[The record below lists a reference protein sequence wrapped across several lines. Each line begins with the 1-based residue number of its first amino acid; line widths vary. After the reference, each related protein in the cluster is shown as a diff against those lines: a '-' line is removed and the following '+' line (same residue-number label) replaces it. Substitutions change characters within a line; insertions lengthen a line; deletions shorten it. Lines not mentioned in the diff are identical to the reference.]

1 MLMWKLIH
9 SIISSLVLFSVLQA
23 GPAVYLYIIQFDNVT
38 QESSIDWLG
47 QGFVDM
53 LNAKLTDVSKLRLQG
68 QEDLESIMNNR
79 SLLLHQ
85 PRGSRNFL
93 LLGKFERKLD
103 NVEINLQLVDIATW
117 DEADRRKLTG
127 NYNKVSEL
135 NLKLN
140 STVEAMLA
148 PFIPLEKKK
157 KSIYPEFSLKKPPAK
172 NSSIYTDTKNV
183 SRNIDKAIDE
193 LEKSMDLVIGARGVD
208 SKDETLKK
216 GEEWVLELGSSSQP
230 SYNPENDANSL
241 MLMKVLDDL
250 MSSPYNIIIKKPLF
264 EFDVENVKNMNV
276 SIQIEYSL
284 KEHIITDMLKSLPYT
299 GLKQDGTL
307 MVFDFNKE
315 KFNFSDAIR
324 EKIRFGK
331 YRAIP
336 VISFLNEFNKPAVLI
351 VDSPEAAIHRLES
364 RNVHYVTDHKFS
376 PLIDFTIGGWSMQVA
391 MESVKIPVRYSFILP
406 IETADS
412 IRRIS
417 LKFVP
422 EAELSTYLQSIL

>member
-1 MLMWKLIH
+1 MWKLIH

-53 LNAKLTDVSKLRLQG
+53 LNAKLTDVSKLRLRG

-157 KSIYPEFSLKKPPAK
+157 KSIYPEFSLKNPPAI

-264 EFDVENVKNMNV
+264 EFDVENAKNMNV

>member
-1 MLMWKLIH
+1 MWKLIH

-117 DEADRRKLTG
+117 NEADRRKLTG

-284 KEHIITDMLKSLPYT
+284 KEHIIADMLKSLPYT

>member
-1 MLMWKLIH
+1 MWKLIH

-53 LNAKLTDVSKLRLQG
+53 LNAKLTDVSKLRLRG

-157 KSIYPEFSLKKPPAK
+157 KSIYPEFSLKKPLAK

-264 EFDVENVKNMNV
+264 EFDVENAKNMNV

>member
-1 MLMWKLIH
+1 MRKLIH
-9 SIISSLVLFSVLQA
+9 SIISSLVLFSVLQS

-53 LNAKLTDVSKLRLQG
+53 LNAKLTDVSKLRLRG

-157 KSIYPEFSLKKPPAK
+157 KSIYPEFSLKKPPAI

-264 EFDVENVKNMNV
+264 EFDVENAKNMNV

>member
-1 MLMWKLIH
+1 MLVWKLIH

-53 LNAKLTDVSKLRLQG
+53 LNAKLTDVSKLRLRG

-157 KSIYPEFSLKKPPAK
+157 KSIYPEFSLKKPPAI

-284 KEHIITDMLKSLPYT
+284 KEHIIADMLKSLPYT

>member
-1 MLMWKLIH
+1 MWKLIH

-53 LNAKLTDVSKLRLQG
+53 LNAKLTDVSKLRLRG

-157 KSIYPEFSLKKPPAK
+157 KSIYPEFSLKKPPAI

-264 EFDVENVKNMNV
+264 EFDVENAKNMNV

-284 KEHIITDMLKSLPYT
+284 KEHIIADMLKSLPYT

>member
-1 MLMWKLIH
+1 MWKLIH

-53 LNAKLTDVSKLRLQG
+53 LNAKLTDVSKLRLRG

-157 KSIYPEFSLKKPPAK
+157 KSIYPEFSLKKPPAI

-264 EFDVENVKNMNV
+264 EFDVENAKNMNV

-391 MESVKIPVRYSFILP
+391 LESVKIPVRYSFILP

>member
-1 MLMWKLIH
+1 MWKLIH

-53 LNAKLTDVSKLRLQG
+53 LNAKLTDVSKLRLRG

-127 NYNKVSEL
+127 NYNKISEL

-157 KSIYPEFSLKKPPAK
+157 KSIYPEFSLKKPPAI

-264 EFDVENVKNMNV
+264 EFDVENAKNMNV

-284 KEHIITDMLKSLPYT
+284 KEHIIIDMLKSLPYT

-391 MESVKIPVRYSFILP
+391 LESVKIPVRYSFILP

>member
-117 DEADRRKLTG
+117 NEADRRKLTG

-284 KEHIITDMLKSLPYT
+284 KEHIIADMLKSLPYT

>member
-1 MLMWKLIH
+1 MRKLIH

-47 QGFVDM
+47 QGFIDM
-53 LNAKLTDVSKLRLQG
+53 LNAKLTDVSKLRLRG

-127 NYNKVSEL
+127 NYNKISEL

-140 STVEAMLA
+140 STVEAMLT

-157 KSIYPEFSLKKPPAK
+157 KSIYPEFSLKKPPAI

-264 EFDVENVKNMNV
+264 EFDVENAKNMNV

-284 KEHIITDMLKSLPYT
+284 KEHIIIDMLKSLPYT

>member
-1 MLMWKLIH
+1 MRKLIH
-9 SIISSLVLFSVLQA
+9 TIISSLVLFSVLQS

-53 LNAKLTDVSKLRLQG
+53 LNAKLTDVSKLRLRG

-79 SLLLHQ
+79 SILLHQ
-85 PRGSRNFL
+85 ARGSRNFL

-157 KSIYPEFSLKKPPAK
+157 KSIYPEFSLKKPPAI

>member
-1 MLMWKLIH
+1 MRKLIH
-9 SIISSLVLFSVLQA
+9 TIISNLVLFSVLQA

-53 LNAKLTDVSKLRLQG
+53 LNAKLTDVSKLRLRG

-284 KEHIITDMLKSLPYT
+284 KEHIIADMLKSLPYT

>member
-1 MLMWKLIH
+1 MWKLIH

-53 LNAKLTDVSKLRLQG
+53 LNAKLTDVSKLRLRG

-127 NYNKVSEL
+127 NYNKISEL

-264 EFDVENVKNMNV
+264 EFDVENAKNMNV

>member
-1 MLMWKLIH
+1 MRKLIH
-9 SIISSLVLFSVLQA
+9 TIISSLVLFSVLQA

-53 LNAKLTDVSKLRLQG
+53 LNAKLTDVSKLRLRG

-264 EFDVENVKNMNV
+264 EFDVENAKNMNV

-284 KEHIITDMLKSLPYT
+284 KEHIIADMLKSLPYT

-422 EAELSTYLQSIL
+422 EAELSAYLQSIL

>member
-1 MLMWKLIH
+1 MWKLIH

-53 LNAKLTDVSKLRLQG
+53 LNAKLTDVSKLRLRG

-79 SLLLHQ
+79 SILLHQ
-85 PRGSRNFL
+85 ARGSRNFL

-157 KSIYPEFSLKKPPAK
+157 KSIYPEFSLKKPPAI

-264 EFDVENVKNMNV
+264 EFDVENAKNMNV

>member
-1 MLMWKLIH
+1 MRKLIH
-9 SIISSLVLFSVLQA
+9 TIISSLVLFSVLQA

-53 LNAKLTDVSKLRLQG
+53 LNAKLTHVSKLRLRG

-127 NYNKVSEL
+127 NYNKISEL

-157 KSIYPEFSLKKPPAK
+157 KSIYPEFSLKKPPAI

-264 EFDVENVKNMNV
+264 EFDVENAKNMNV

>member
-1 MLMWKLIH
+1 MRKLIH
-9 SIISSLVLFSVLQA
+9 TIISSLVLFSVLQA

-53 LNAKLTDVSKLRLQG
+53 LNAKLTDVSKLRLRG

-157 KSIYPEFSLKKPPAK
+157 KSIYPEFSLKKPPAI

-264 EFDVENVKNMNV
+264 EFDVENAKNMNV

-284 KEHIITDMLKSLPYT
+284 KEHIIADMLKSLPYT

>member
-1 MLMWKLIH
+1 MRKLIH
-9 SIISSLVLFSVLQA
+9 TIISSLVLFSVLQA

-53 LNAKLTDVSKLRLQG
+53 LNAKLTDVSKLRLRG

-157 KSIYPEFSLKKPPAK
+157 KSIYPEFSLKKPPAI

-284 KEHIITDMLKSLPYT
+284 KEHIIADMLKSLPYT

>member
-1 MLMWKLIH
+1 MRKLIH

-53 LNAKLTDVSKLRLQG
+53 LNAKLTDVSKLRLRG

-117 DEADRRKLTG
+117 DEADRRNLTG
-127 NYNKVSEL
+127 NYNKISEL

-157 KSIYPEFSLKKPPAK
+157 KSIYPEFSLKKPPAI

-264 EFDVENVKNMNV
+264 EFDVENAKNMNV

>member
-1 MLMWKLIH
+1 MWKLIH

-53 LNAKLTDVSKLRLQG
+53 LNAKLTDVSKLRLRG

-264 EFDVENVKNMNV
+264 EFDVENAKNMNV

-422 EAELSTYLQSIL
+422 EAELSAYLQSIL

>member
-1 MLMWKLIH
+1 MWKLIH

-53 LNAKLTDVSKLRLQG
+53 LNAKLTDVSKLRLRG

-79 SLLLHQ
+79 SILLHQ
-85 PRGSRNFL
+85 ARGSRNFL

-284 KEHIITDMLKSLPYT
+284 KEHIIADMLKSLPYT

>member
-1 MLMWKLIH
+1 MRKLIH
-9 SIISSLVLFSVLQA
+9 TIISSLVLFSVLQA

-53 LNAKLTDVSKLRLQG
+53 LNAKLTDVSKLRLRG

-264 EFDVENVKNMNV
+264 EFDVENAKNMNV

-422 EAELSTYLQSIL
+422 EAELSAYLQSIL

>member
-1 MLMWKLIH
+1 MWKLIH

-53 LNAKLTDVSKLRLQG
+53 LNAKLTDVSKLRLRG

-264 EFDVENVKNMNV
+264 EFDVENAKNMNV

-315 KFNFSDAIR
+315 KFNFSEAIR

>member
-1 MLMWKLIH
+1 MWKLIH

-53 LNAKLTDVSKLRLQG
+53 LNAKLTDVSKLRLRG

-157 KSIYPEFSLKKPPAK
+157 KSIYPEFSLKKPPAI

-264 EFDVENVKNMNV
+264 EFDVENAKNMNV

-284 KEHIITDMLKSLPYT
+284 KEHIIIDMLKSLPYT

>member
-1 MLMWKLIH
+1 MRKLIH
-9 SIISSLVLFSVLQA
+9 TIISSLVLFSVLQA

-53 LNAKLTDVSKLRLQG
+53 LNAKLTDVSKLRLRG

-148 PFIPLEKKK
+148 PFIPLVKKK

-284 KEHIITDMLKSLPYT
+284 KEHIIADMLKSLPYT

>member
-1 MLMWKLIH
+1 MWKLIH

-53 LNAKLTDVSKLRLQG
+53 LNAKLTDVSKLRLRG

-127 NYNKVSEL
+127 NYNKISEL

-157 KSIYPEFSLKKPPAK
+157 KSIYPEFSLKKPPTK

-264 EFDVENVKNMNV
+264 EFDVENAKNMNV

>member
-1 MLMWKLIH
+1 MRKLIH
-9 SIISSLVLFSVLQA
+9 TIISSLVLFSVLQA

-157 KSIYPEFSLKKPPAK
+157 KSIYPEFSLKKPPAI

-284 KEHIITDMLKSLPYT
+284 KEHIIADMLKSLPYT

>member
-1 MLMWKLIH
+1 MWKLIH

-53 LNAKLTDVSKLRLQG
+53 LNAKLTDVSKLRLRG

-264 EFDVENVKNMNV
+264 EFDVENAKNMNV

>member
-1 MLMWKLIH
+1 MWKLIH

-47 QGFVDM
+47 QGFIDM
-53 LNAKLTDVSKLRLQG
+53 LNAKLTDVSKLRLRG

-127 NYNKVSEL
+127 NYNKISEL

-140 STVEAMLA
+140 STVEAMLT

-157 KSIYPEFSLKKPPAK
+157 KSIYPEFSLKKPPAI

-264 EFDVENVKNMNV
+264 EFDVENAKNMNV

-284 KEHIITDMLKSLPYT
+284 KEHIIIDMLKSLPYT

-391 MESVKIPVRYSFILP
+391 LESVKIPVRYSFILP

>member
-1 MLMWKLIH
+1 MWKLIH

-183 SRNIDKAIDE
+183 SKNIDIAIEE
-193 LEKSMDLVIGARGVD
+193 LEKSMDLVIGARGMP
-208 SKDETLKK
+208 SKDESFKEGAERILDL
-216 GEEWVLELGSSSQP
+216 VSSSQP

-284 KEHIITDMLKSLPYT
+284 KEHIIADMLKSLPYT

-324 EKIRFGK
+324 KKIRFGK

-376 PLIDFTIGGWSMQVA
+376 PLIDFNIGGWSMQIA
-391 MESVKIPVRYSFILP
+391 MESVKIPVKYSFILP

>member
-1 MLMWKLIH
+1 MWKLIH

-53 LNAKLTDVSKLRLQG
+53 LNAKLTDVSKLRLRG

-117 DEADRRKLTG
+117 DEADRRNLTG
-127 NYNKVSEL
+127 NYNKISEL

-157 KSIYPEFSLKKPPAK
+157 KSIYPEFSLKKPPAI

-264 EFDVENVKNMNV
+264 EFDVENAKNMNV

-391 MESVKIPVRYSFILP
+391 LESVKIPVRYSFILP

>member
-1 MLMWKLIH
+1 MRKLIH
-9 SIISSLVLFSVLQA
+9 TIISSLVLFSVLQA

-53 LNAKLTDVSKLRLQG
+53 LNAKLTDVSKLRLRG

-157 KSIYPEFSLKKPPAK
+157 KSIYPEFSLKKPPAI

-264 EFDVENVKNMNV
+264 EFDVENAKNMNV

>member
-1 MLMWKLIH
+1 MWKLIH

-53 LNAKLTDVSKLRLQG
+53 LNAKLTDVSKLRLRG

-284 KEHIITDMLKSLPYT
+284 KEHIIADMLKSLPYT

>member
-1 MLMWKLIH
+1 MWKLIH

-53 LNAKLTDVSKLRLQG
+53 LNAKLTDVSKLRLRG

-157 KSIYPEFSLKKPPAK
+157 KSIYPEFSLKKPPAI

-264 EFDVENVKNMNV
+264 EFDVENAKNMNV